1 MVQER
6 YDGSQKLVQIMTRM
20 TLGKALENVKKLQ
33 QNESLDKDENLV
45 KKSDR
50 TRQTILNAAAKLFK
64 ERGYTATTLRDVA
77 DEVGLK
83 AGSIYY
89 HFASKDVIMDEV
101 LDSGL
106 RAVYE
111 AVKSAM
117 NVNDNQNDYQAKIE
131 ACVHAHLKMLFTQG
145 DFVSAN
151 IRLYNHLPKEIQ
163 GRHQALRREYSDMWD
178 TLLFDAQ
185 KAGFLQSD
193 LEIVP
198 ARQFILGSLNWTVEW
213 YDDSKYS
220 LETFAT
226 RCVSLIARGIYSN

>member
-1 MVQER
+1 MIWKGT
-6 YDGSQKLVQIMTRM
+6 YGWSKHTSLD
-20 TLGKALENVKKLQ
+20 VKKRHGEASRIVIKKVQ
-33 QNESLDKDENLV
+33 SDVMQDDKNTV
-45 KKSDR
+45 RKSER

-77 DEVGLK
+77 DEAGLK

-89 HFASKDVIMDEV
+89 HFASKDEIMDEV
-101 LDSGL
+101 LDTGL

-111 AVKSAM
+111 AVKAAKNACDDDENYLAM
-117 NVNDNQNDYQAKIE
+117 IE
-131 ACVHAHLKMLFTQG
+131 ACVHAHLKVLFTQG

-151 IRLYNHLPKEIQ
+151 IRLYNQLPKEIQ
-163 GRHQALRREYSDMWD
+163 ERHHTLRREYGNMWD
-178 TLLFDAQ
+178 TLLLNAQ
-185 KAGFLQSD
+185 KAGFLHSD

-220 LETFAT
+220 LEALAT